1 MTSGPM
7 PSPGMTAIRNGI
19 GYSIIGRDLEK
30 VFDPLA
36 DTLHSAD
43 GRKGLERGAGQDAPP
58 SPGSTAF
65 GAYLLGG
72 LGIRRPGLSPTA
84 GRRHRRARVQLEPA
98 PTVPQSG
105 RDSLWSL
112 RSRPGGREPAG
123 RDRYRSIPAPPSTPG
138 ASRPPARR
146 PAPPPPH

>member
-1 MTSGPM
+1 MRSRRVPVAAVTVSRTRRPWAMTSGPM

-30 VFDPLA
+30 VFDPLP

-43 GRKGLERGAGQDAPP
+43 GRKGLERGARQDAPP

-72 LGIRRPGLSPTA
+72 LGIRRPGLSPPA
-84 GRRHRRARVQLEPA
+84 GRRHRRARFQLE
-98 PTVPQSG
+98 
-105 RDSLWSL
+105 RL
-112 RSRPGGREPAG
+112 RSPGRGGTRCG
-123 RDRYRSIPAPPSTPG
+123 L
-138 ASRPPARR
+138 
-146 PAPPPPH
+146 

>member
-19 GYSIIGRDLEK
+19 GYSIIGGDLEK
-30 VFDPLA
+30 VLTPLA

-43 GRKGLERGAGQDAPP
+43 GRKGPERGAGQDAPP
-58 SPGSTAF
+58 TPGSAAF

-72 LGIRRPGLSPTA
+72 LGIRRPGVPPVA
-84 GRRHRRARVQLEPA
+84 GRRHCRPRFQLDG
-98 PTVPQSG
+98 PTPKVPQRG

-112 RSRPGGREPAG
+112 KSRPGGREPAG
-123 RDRYRSIPAPPSTPG
+123 RDRYRAIPAPPSTPG
-138 ASRPPARR
+138 ASHPTG
-146 PAPPPPH
+146 